1 MRVLPS
7 LAAALCL
14 LSFPGAALRA
24 QNNVPQQ
31 GAEPRPQDTR
41 PPSTTPTEPGT
52 RSTQLAPASAS
63 PPPVQQPDVR
73 LDSKPHTDID
83 TSVDSSPE
91 PSDLGVDV
99 ALGADINVDLGHDI
113 VATTPP
119 GMLFRSVPDNPRMV
133 YFSLPVRSID
143 QIAPADAAT
152 IAARREDLN
161 HAARAGGFHLE
172 QAGWSYRQAVCPA
185 TEPGRELGQSRPGSA
200 GSESLNSDP
209 GSILLQFERQEGTR
223 TSAFT
228 AVVPRAAALP
238 VRAIPIVRNATPRK
252 KHPVVEPLSKKLPR
266 AAVAEALPP
275 PTLRATLQPEQ
286 GWIATSDCIAELGGA
301 TPDIPNETF
310 LSEDILTAPVPELK
324 LLVNSEREVTFTDR
338 IDQDH
343 YVVWDERVSR
353 KGSLQKIKHTEVR
366 IVPRPVTNPPVP
378 APRLIANIPQPPIR
392 MTPPPPSPLSGDK
405 Q

>member
-1 MRVLPS
+1 MRVLPC

-14 LSFPGAALRA
+14 LFLSGPALRA

-31 GAEPRPQDTR
+31 GSEPKPQDTK

-52 RSTQLAPASAS
+52 QSTQLAPASAA

-99 ALGADINVDLGHDI
+99 ALGANIHLDLGHDI

-119 GMLFRSVPDNPRMV
+119 GMLSRSIPDNPRMV
-133 YFSLPVRSID
+133 YFSLPVLAVD

-152 IAARREDLN
+152 IAARRADLDR
-161 HAARAGGFHLE
+161 AARSRGFHLD
-172 QAGWSYRQAVCPA
+172 QAGWSYRQAVCPVTQPGA
-185 TEPGRELGQSRPGSA
+185 EPGTPAPGSA
-200 GSESLNSDP
+200 NP
-209 GSILLQFERQEGTR
+209 NAGSILLQFERQEGAR

-228 AVVPRAAALP
+228 AVVPRSAAMP
-238 VRAIPIVRNATPRK
+238 VRAIPIVRNAAPSK
-252 KHPVVEPLSKKLPR
+252 KHPAVEPLSTKLPK

-275 PTLRATLQPEQ
+275 ATLRAALQPENE
-286 GWIATSDCIAELGGA
+286 WIAASDCIAALGGA
-301 TPDIPNETF
+301 TPDIPNEPF
-310 LSEDILTAPVPELK
+310 LSEDILTAPGPELK
-324 LLVNSEREVTFTDR
+324 LLVNGERGVVFTDR
-338 IDQDH
+338 VDPDH
-343 YVVWDERVSR
+343 YVIWTERVSQ
-353 KGSLQKIKHTEVR
+353 KGVLRDAKHMEVK

-378 APRLIANIPQPPIR
+378 QPRLIANIPQPPVR

>member
-1 MRVLPS
+1 MRALPS
-7 LAAALCL
+7 LLAALCL
-14 LSFPGAALRA
+14 LSFPGAVLRA
-24 QNNVPQQ
+24 QNNVPPQ

-41 PPSTTPTEPGT
+41 PPSATPTEPGT
-52 RSTQLAPASAS
+52 HSTQLSPASAT

-99 ALGADINVDLGHDI
+99 ALGANLELDLGHDI

-119 GMLFRSVPDNPRMV
+119 GMLSRSVPDNPRMV
-133 YFSLPVRSID
+133 YFSLPVHSSD
-143 QIAPADAAT
+143 QIAPADAQT
-152 IAARREDLN
+152 IAARQADLDR
-161 HAARAGGFHLE
+161 AARSRGFHLE

-185 TEPGRELGQSRPGSA
+185 TQPGAEA
-200 GSESLNSDP
+200 GGPEEAS
-209 GSILLQFERQEGTR
+209 GFILLQFERQEGAR

-228 AVVPRAAALP
+228 AVVPRAAELP
-238 VRAIPIVRNATPRK
+238 VRAISIVRNAAPNK
-252 KHPVVEPLSKKLPR
+252 KHPVLEPLSKKLPG

-275 PTLRATLQPEQ
+275 ATLHATLQPER

-301 TPDIPNETF
+301 TPDIPNETY
-310 LSEDILTAPVPELK
+310 LSEDILTAPGPELK
-324 LLVNSEREVTFTDR
+324 LLVNGEREMTFTDR
-338 IDQDH
+338 VDPGH
-343 YVVWDERVSR
+343 YVIWDERVR
-353 KGSLQKIKHTEVR
+353 RNGKLRDAKHTEFT

-378 APRLIANIPQPPIR
+378 VPTLIANIPQPPTRI
-392 MTPPPPSPLSGDK
+392 TPPPPSPLSGDK